1 MMDKIVDVIF
11 GWWGALVGTLLIVL
25 FAGFLTGC
33 ASSDGYQRYLQ
44 AQSAAIKAQKPM
56 LRITAEKGQA
66 ITGLA
71 SIEVYGPG
79 MSIQQERPNEW
90 AAVVSSGINVLGV
103 VGGIVAA
110 GQASQDLVNA
120 VGGLGTNSTVIDNS
134 LVDNRTT
141 DRHDIANSYNPIDS
155 THAPTVVTQ
164 PAPLIVTQPQ
174 PIVVQPQVVVIP

>member
-1 MMDKIVDVIF
+1 MKYLAFIL
-11 GWWGALVGTLLIVL
+11 ALSL
-25 FAGFLTGC
+25 AGC

-79 MSIQQERPNEW
+79 MSIQQEKDNEW
-90 AAVVSSGINVLGV
+90 ARVVTSGLQVVGI

-110 GQASQDLVNA
+110 GNASANLVDS
-120 VGGLGTNSTVIDNS
+120 VGGLGISSSVINT
-134 LVDNRTT
+134 DNRTVDTHAIT
-141 DRHDIANSYNPIDS
+141 DSYNA
-155 THAPTVVTQ
+155 TATPTVVTSPAPVVVNQ
-164 PAPLIVTQPQ
+164 PAPVIVTQPT
-174 PIVVQPQVVVIP
+174 PIVVQPQVVMP

>member
-1 MMDKIVDVIF
+1 MMEKVVDVIF
-11 GWWGALVGTLLIVL
+11 GWWGALVWTLLIVL

-33 ASSDGYQRYLQ
+33 ASPEAYRNYLS

-56 LRITAEKGQA
+56 LRIVAQEGQP

-79 MSIQQERPNEW
+79 MSIQQEKDNEW
-90 AAVVSSGINVLGV
+90 ARVVTSGLQVVGV

-110 GQASQDLVNA
+110 GQASQDLVTA
-120 VGGLGTNSTVIDNS
+120 VGGLGIKSTAIDNS
-134 LVDNRTT
+134 SIVN

-155 THAPTVVTQ
+155 THTPTVVTSPAPVVIQQ
-164 PAPLIVTQPQ
+164 PAPV
-174 PIVVQPQVVVIP
+174 VVQPKVVVLP